1 MTHAYAERP
10 LDEPEGIVDADEV
23 SMILRGRAEQEWD
36 ELRPCTQEWLRD
48 EFESAQELAR
58 CAVRWNAAAP
68 QDRRMAGAD
77 LSDLVEQVRERYIEA
92 RLELTDSV
100 ERAHIE
106 IELQEGVL

>member
-10 LDEPEGIVDADEV
+10 LDEPEGIVDADEI
-23 SMILRGRAEQEWD
+23 SMILRGRAEQEFD
-36 ELRPCTQEWLRD
+36 ELRPCVYEWMRD
-48 EFESAQELAR
+48 DFESAQELAR
-58 CAVRWNAAAP
+58 CAIRWNAAAP

-92 RLELTDSV
+92 RLELADSV